1 MAPRIDGFKDFVL
14 DQLADLHGVTCRA
27 MFGGYG
33 LYNSARFFGIIH
45 KERLYFKVTPT
56 TLPAYREHGMKP
68 FRPNVKQT
76 LKSYYEVPIQVVEDS
91 EQLAAWAN
99 QASRILIP
107 RPAERGEPS
116 LKTIRLSTR
125 LAR

>member
-1 MAPRIDGFKDFVL
+1 MAPRNEGFKDFVL
-14 DQLADLHGVTCRA
+14 DQLADLRDVTCRS

-33 LYNSARFFGIIH
+33 LYHGAQFFGIIH

-68 FRPNVKQT
+68 FRPNAKQR
-76 LKSYYEVPIQVVEDS
+76 LKSYYEVPIHVVEDS
-91 EQLAAWAN
+91 EQLVAWAT
-99 QASRILIP
+99 QAIQVLIP
-107 RPAERGEPS
+107 RPADRGEPS
-116 LKTIRLSTR
+116 LKTIRFSTR